1 MAVRAPATLTVLI
14 IDDDLG
20 FVFWLGEIFTE
31 AGCRALPALSCG
43 EAVVLTK
50 RLGVEPDLII
60 LNASFAGASKLL
72 QKYLQTNPHLKIVT
86 FGPPSKAL
94 GASIHVHATLE
105 RPSPN
110 DPIMRAEWLEKLRKL
125 LRQVKAAGADK
136 IQPSTIRTI

>member
-1 MAVRAPATLTVLI
+1 MAVQAPTTLTVLI

-20 FVFWLGEIFTE
+20 FVCWLGDIFAE

-60 LNASFAGASKLL
+60 LNASFAGAAKLL
-72 QKYLQTNPHLKIVT
+72 QNYIQTKPHLKIVT

-94 GASIHVHATLE
+94 GPSIHVLATLE
-105 RPSPN
+105 RPSWS
-110 DPIMRAEWLEKLRKL
+110 DRIVRGEWLEKLRKF
-125 LRQVKAAGADK
+125 LRQVEAARAG
-136 IQPSTIRTI
+136 